1 MAKRPAF
8 QFYPGDWL
16 RDTALRCC
24 SVAARGLWIDMLC
37 IMHQGE
43 PYGHLTVKG
52 TPLEPPALGRMV
64 GASPREINLWLAELE
79 GAKVFSRTS
88 IGVIFSRRMVN
99 DERIREARAAGGKL
113 GGNPALV
120 GEKDNLATN
129 LPSDGRLDGCPTPS
143 SSSSSSP
150 SGIPLPPWDPVAF
163 GMAWQTYPARG
174 RTKREAAIAA
184 WRLAIQN
191 LEHRLSG
198 PAKAQEWLVQRVK
211 DFARSP
217 KAKTKYVT
225 SIAAWLE
232 GGSYDDDPA
241 AWQDDDQP
249 APHAKQSPAPKRD
262 IAPILPT

>member
-8 QFYPGDWL
+8 QFYPGDWQ

-52 TPLEPPALGRMV
+52 TPLEPQSLGRMV
-64 GASPREINLWLAELE
+64 GASPREITAWLAELE
-79 GAKVFSRTS
+79 GSQVFSRTATGS
-88 IGVIFSRRMVN
+88 IFSRRMVK
-99 DERIREARAAGGKL
+99 DEQFRQQRAACGKL
-113 GGNPALV
+113 GGNPSLV
-120 GEKDNLATN
+120 GEKVNQDLNH
-129 LPSDGRLDGCPTPS
+129 DVKVDPTPSSS

-184 WRLAIQN
+184 WRLAIQK

-198 PAKAQEWLVQRVK
+198 PAKAQEWLIQRVK
-211 DFARSP
+211 DFAKSP
-217 KAKTKYVT
+217 KANTKYVT

-241 AWQDDDQP
+241 AWLDHDHPTPPP
-249 APHAKQSPAPKRD
+249 ATRQAPPPRRD
-262 IAPILPT
+262 ITPILPT